1 MRGVARRTWQVA
13 RQLSREHL
21 LEHVLPLTKRLAQA
35 TQAARG
41 TRFPPLAPV
50 SHPVPCGL
58 AIPRAVF
65 RPSHLTH
72 SN

>member
-35 TQAARG
+35 LVEPRDYI
-41 TRFPPLAPV
+41 RK
-50 SHPVPCGL
+50 CGSKVKL
-58 AIPRAVF
+58 
-65 RPSHLTH
+65 LTWH
-72 SN
+72 CHAQIKEGLETS